1 MSINA
6 WDAKVSMLFSL
17 LLANIRI
24 LSCFFFLFLAILSTF
39 LIIPAVKEKNEV
51 KLAPAIT
58 IRAPTTLTEE
68 IIQTPLLVAERTIK
82 ILSM

>member
-1 MSINA
+1 M
-6 WDAKVSMLFSL
+6 
-17 LLANIRI
+17 
-24 LSCFFFLFLAILSTF
+24 FLAILSTF

-82 ILSM
+82 ILTMLSNAATYSLNFLLHVFIMKLSLEKHHQI